1 MPTESATAKLNR
13 ITRNLTKGVER
24 TVARVATEIGD
35 RLVPATPVDTGFA
48 RGNWRPSLNAPA
60 TTPVTFND
68 PTGEATTGRIAIT
81 ARRYKVGDTIF
92 IRNNAPYITRLNEG
106 SSPQAEAGF
115 VQNAIRD
122 GFNAAISALAAEGL
136 DL

>member
-1 MPTESATAKLNR
+1 M
-13 ITRNLTKGVER
+13 
-24 TVARVATEIGD
+24 
-35 RLVPATPVDTGFA
+35 
-48 RGNWRPSLNAPA
+48 
-60 TTPVTFND
+60 TFND